1 MRKLKNKTPLEMV
14 KTRTR
19 MIHMKEVMVMVADLP
34 KLKAR
39 KRRTWKVTGT
49 TSMTG
54 ITTSSIHAT
63 LRYMEAGEPTTSSV
77 K

>member
-1 MRKLKNKTPLEMV
+1 MA
-14 KTRTR
+14 
-19 MIHMKEVMVMVADLP
+19 ADFA

-39 KRRTWKVTGT
+39 KRRTWKVGGT
-49 TSMTG
+49 TTMTG

-63 LRYMEAGEPTTSSV
+63 LSYMEAGKPTTSSV